1 MIPVAV
7 GSGVELR
14 QTVQV
19 ITRYTMQVTSCA
31 LSTFWKVKMAN
42 RSNWVPLLVTV
53 KFKVIADLKEFIA
66 GVRKCQTMPYQ
77 DPGAPQAVGGLC
89 MYDFSVGGR

>member
-19 ITRYTMQVTSCA
+19 ITRYTMQVTSCV
-31 LSTFWKVKMAN
+31 LSTFWKVKIAS

-66 GVRKCQTMPYQ
+66 GVRNCPTMPYQ

-89 MYDFSVGGR
+89 MDDFLVDGR